1 MDLGECMKVLD
12 IIKLV
17 TKLLN
22 ETDDKL
28 CAEYCDT
35 NNLSMS
41 TFLGYLTSE
50 EVESKPEFLTVQA
63 DKDLRLILDCINI
76 VQMRICTEFHTLLSE
91 ENIVVENGEFEIENL
106 SQKLYKIKQISA
118 QNESVKYSYFENKIL
133 LSDGSYKIKYAF
145 IPNDVGF
152 TDSVETHNGNLTL
165 LTIAYGV
172 CSQFCTIKGLSDE
185 AQQWEDKF
193 TQSIAKNFKKLG
205 QIEIKPRRWF

>member
-1 MDLGECMKVLD
+1 MDLGECMKVLE

-22 ETDDKL
+22 ESDDKL

-41 TFLGYLTSE
+41 TFLGYLAS

-76 VQMRICTEFHTLLSE
+76 VQMRICTEFHTLICE
-91 ENIVVENGEFEIENL
+91 EEITVKNGKFEIENL
-106 SQKLYKIKQISA
+106 SHKLHKIKQISA
-118 QNESVKYSYFENKIL
+118 QNENVKYSYCENKIL
-133 LSDGSYKIKYAF
+133 LNDGVYKIKYAF
-145 IPNDVGF
+145 IPADVGF
-152 TDSVETHNGNLTL
+152 TDGVETHNGNLTL
-165 LTIAYGV
+165 LTIAYGI